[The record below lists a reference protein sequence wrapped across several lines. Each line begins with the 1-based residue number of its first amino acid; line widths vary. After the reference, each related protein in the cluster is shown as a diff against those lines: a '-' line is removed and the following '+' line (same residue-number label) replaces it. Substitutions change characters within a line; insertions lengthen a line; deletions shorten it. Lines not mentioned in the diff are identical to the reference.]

1 MYTFIIGLSDYI
13 HFYFQK
19 AYQYT
24 NTTFRELR
32 NKKGKISREQ
42 NLHSSRDSVVCLIS
56 NPFILSEYTLVII
69 HDLLRITDF
78 GISNDK
84 KSGNQL
90 L

>member
-24 NTTFRELR
+24 KTTSKELR
-32 NKKGKISREQ
+32 NKKGEISRDQ
-42 NLHSSRDSVVCLIS
+42 HFHSSKDFAAYLIS
-56 NPFILSEYTLVII
+56 NQFILSEYTLVII
-69 HDLLRITDF
+69 HNLLRITDF
-78 GISNDK
+78 GRSNDK